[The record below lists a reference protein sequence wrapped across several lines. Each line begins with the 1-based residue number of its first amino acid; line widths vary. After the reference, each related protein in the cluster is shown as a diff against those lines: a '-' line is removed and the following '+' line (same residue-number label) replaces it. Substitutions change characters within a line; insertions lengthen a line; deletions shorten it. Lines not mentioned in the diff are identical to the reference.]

1 MDHIGIDV
9 HKRESQ
15 ICILG
20 AGGDL
25 IERRV
30 RTTPEGFAAVLGG
43 RPRAR
48 ILLEASTESEW
59 VARCLEGLGHEVIV
73 ADPNFAPMYATRSRR
88 IKTDRRDARA
98 LAEACRLGAY
108 RPAHR
113 LSDAQRH
120 VRGRLTVREAL
131 VRTRTGYIS
140 VIRALLRQHGW
151 RLPTGSAEGFIR
163 RVLALALPGRLRS
176 ELAPLLAVMRQVNEQ
191 LAYSD
196 ARIAA
201 VARGDERVARLQT
214 VPSVGPV
221 TAAAFVATLDDAG
234 RFAHAHQ
241 VEAYLGLVPREW
253 SSGEGQR
260 RGRITK
266 AGHQRVRSLLVRPPC
281 PSGACG
287 IPPPPPSGSG
297 PRAAPRGG
305 AGSSPWSHWPGAW
318 PGFSTRCSATAPGI
332 TRTGQA
338 HATPGPH
345 GGVVRRLHLM
355 MHAAGFKL
363 DWEDNSNNEAN
374 FVIESATGPCIARGI
389 RNVFTQ
395 IGTTGP
401 DVKTYTDSNAAAAQA
416 YCYRVGARN
425 AAGIAYC
432 DPKDGTPPLA
442 IPAAPS
448 GLGVTVLP

>member
-9 HKRESQ
+9 HKMESQ

-20 AGGDL
+20 AGDEL

-30 RTTPEGFAAVLGG
+30 RTTPERFADVLGD

-59 VARCLEGLGHEVIV
+59 VARCLEQLGHEVLV

-88 IKTDRRDARA
+88 MKTDRRDARA

-113 LSDAQRH
+113 LSDVQRH
-120 VRGRLTVREAL
+120 VRGRLTVRDAL

-151 RLPTGSAEGFIR
+151 RVPTGSAEGFLR
-163 RVLALALPGRLRS
+163 RVLALRLPGRLLS
-176 ELAPLLAVMRQVNEQ
+176 ELAPLLAVMRQVNQQ

-196 ARIAA
+196 ERIAA
-201 VARGDERVARLQT
+201 VARTDERVARLQS

-221 TAAAFVATLDDAG
+221 TAAAFVAALDDAG

-266 AGHQRVRSLLVRPPC
+266 AGHRRVRWLLVQAAVSIRRVRHPSTTALREWTERLAARRGRFIAVVALARRLAGILYALLRDGTRYEPTRVRPT
-281 PSGACG
+281 
-287 IPPPPPSGSG
+287 
-297 PRAAPRGG
+297 PRAA
-305 AGSSPWSHWPGAW
+305 
-318 PGFSTRCSATAPGI
+318 
-332 TRTGQA
+332 
-338 HATPGPH
+338 
-345 GGVVRRLHLM
+345 
-355 MHAAGFKL
+355 AA
-363 DWEDNSNNEAN
+363 
-374 FVIESATGPCIARGI
+374 
-389 RNVFTQ
+389 
-395 IGTTGP
+395 
-401 DVKTYTDSNAAAAQA
+401 
-416 YCYRVGARN
+416 
-425 AAGIAYC
+425 
-432 DPKDGTPPLA
+432 
-442 IPAAPS
+442 
-448 GLGVTVLP
+448 